1 MINDISYINYINSKH
16 KNKLE
21 IEVLNIYD
29 SEEMSFNNRIFHNI
43 EDLIDYWFNNSKN
56 DDFTYMNIEIVDI
69 LLKKCKNND
78 ISYISKLSSGK
89 IKHYI
94 IKI

>member
-1 MINDISYINYINSKH
+1 MIYILMINDISYINYINRKH

-69 LLKKCKNND
+69 LLKKYKLKLWWYFVYRICK
-78 ISYISKLSSGK
+78 
-89 IKHYI
+89 
-94 IKI
+94 